1 MPKWALRTAAPVV
14 ATLVGACGTGGSQG
28 AQPASEAG
36 AADSPMSVDEA
47 GAEAGTEGGAD
58 GKVADAPSCVS
69 TASVYVAPN
78 GAGTACSCASPCALE
93 TGRDKARALTAGATS
108 DVVVE
113 VEDGTY
119 RLAHT
124 FALDATN
131 SGPGGGHV
139 TVYRAAPGA
148 SPVWS
153 GALRVQGFAPV
164 DAQMTVWVASVPA
177 GTHSRQLYVNGR
189 RATRARGPDAP
200 AGYTKTSAGFTL
212 GDAAMAS
219 WPDRSA
225 LEVVG
230 TYQWQM
236 YRCPVTSVDV
246 AAGIALAT
254 PCWSYG
260 QSESFST
267 VAWFENAL
275 ELLDTGGEFFL
286 DDAAG
291 KLYYAPRAGEDLT
304 QADVE
309 LPTLEG
315 LVSGTGTPAA
325 PLHDVAFEGITFA
338 HATWLGPSSSDGYV
352 SLQATI
358 TTRGSP
364 AAQQKPLANVTMHG
378 AHGVR
383 FTSCAFEHLGGAALA
398 FEVGAQS
405 NLVDGCVFEDVSAS
419 AVMVGDVT
427 HTDDHHPTD
436 PTLIVKDNTV
446 ERSYVTRAGAE
457 YYDACGIFVGYTT
470 HTTVASNELFDLP
483 YTGISAGWG
492 WGSVDPGGSGGYT
505 TPSTSQDNDIEKNVV
520 SHHMR
525 ALRDGGGIY
534 VLGAQPGAVMNGNV
548 ISNQGNA
555 YGNLYLDNGSQHWTV
570 SSDVVLVDPKQ
581 DVAQPDPDR
590 SYWTYVQVFAPLAT
604 NNTITGAFTNDAM
617 LFTPQPIDPSNSIA
631 PPTVLTNGD
640 LSPAASIVNAAGTP
654 LRSPEIAAGKASS
667 ASSEYDSGHTAALG
681 NDDNAYDGWSPSG
694 TDTSPWWQVDLGGA
708 FAIDAVEVVSRWA
721 IDQPVTRRSYR
732 VIASNDPTF
741 ASPTVLGSVDATGL
755 PHRAIFAT
763 TVQPA
768 VTARYVRVE
777 KTAAEYFFI
786 GEVRVHGK

>member
-212 GDAAMAS
+212 GGAAMAS

-254 PCWSYG
+254 PCCSYG

-267 VAWFENAL
+267 VAWFEN
-275 ELLDTGGEFFL
+275 
-286 DDAAG
+286 
-291 KLYYAPRAGEDLT
+291 
-304 QADVE
+304 
-309 LPTLEG
+309 
-315 LVSGTGTPAA
+315 
-325 PLHDVAFEGITFA
+325 
-338 HATWLGPSSSDGYV
+338 
-352 SLQATI
+352 
-358 TTRGSP
+358 
-364 AAQQKPLANVTMHG
+364 
-378 AHGVR
+378 
-383 FTSCAFEHLGGAALA
+383 
-398 FEVGAQS
+398 
-405 NLVDGCVFEDVSAS
+405 
-419 AVMVGDVT
+419 
-427 HTDDHHPTD
+427 
-436 PTLIVKDNTV
+436 
-446 ERSYVTRAGAE
+446 
-457 YYDACGIFVGYTT
+457 
-470 HTTVASNELFDLP
+470 
-483 YTGISAGWG
+483 
-492 WGSVDPGGSGGYT
+492 
-505 TPSTSQDNDIEKNVV
+505 
-520 SHHMR
+520 
-525 ALRDGGGIY
+525 
-534 VLGAQPGAVMNGNV
+534 
-548 ISNQGNA
+548 
-555 YGNLYLDNGSQHWTV
+555 
-570 SSDVVLVDPKQ
+570 
-581 DVAQPDPDR
+581 
-590 SYWTYVQVFAPLAT
+590 
-604 NNTITGAFTNDAM
+604 
-617 LFTPQPIDPSNSIA
+617 
-631 PPTVLTNGD
+631 
-640 LSPAASIVNAAGTP
+640 
-654 LRSPEIAAGKASS
+654 
-667 ASSEYDSGHTAALG
+667 
-681 NDDNAYDGWSPSG
+681 
-694 TDTSPWWQVDLGGA
+694 
-708 FAIDAVEVVSRWA
+708 
-721 IDQPVTRRSYR
+721 
-732 VIASNDPTF
+732 
-741 ASPTVLGSVDATGL
+741 
-755 PHRAIFAT
+755 
-763 TVQPA
+763 
-768 VTARYVRVE
+768 
-777 KTAAEYFFI
+777 
-786 GEVRVHGK
+786 